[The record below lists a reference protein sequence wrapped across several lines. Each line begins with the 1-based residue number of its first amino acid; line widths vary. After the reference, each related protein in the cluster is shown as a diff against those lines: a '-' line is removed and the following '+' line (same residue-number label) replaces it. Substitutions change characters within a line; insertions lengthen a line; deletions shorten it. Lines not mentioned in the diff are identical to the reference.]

1 MGACASISMTH
12 WLHAAISISVQSCSA
27 WPSASN
33 HGGGHEIRSLRR
45 PPLGS
50 FDRRSADGYRA
61 VAGRAMDHPPQR
73 KDLPRGEAWN
83 SACAGG
89 NIDGGGADG
98 ARLSRHPYSARLN
111 PTKHSK
117 NK

>member
-1 MGACASISMTH
+1 MTTVLALSGVSCLLFYSVGASASRSMTP
-12 WLHAAISISVQSCSA
+12 WLGAAIAISVQSGAA

-33 HGGGHEIRSLRR
+33 PGAGHEIRSLRR

-61 VAGRAMDHPPQR
+61 VAGRAMDHLPER
-73 KDLPRGEAWN
+73 TELPRRAASS

-89 NIDGGGADG
+89 NIGGERHSGP
-98 ARLSRHPYSARLN
+98 RL
-111 PTKHSK
+111 
-117 NK
+117 